1 MTFVTLFYR
10 GFDFRKDYSNLAM
23 LCATFPTSPVVALTA
38 TASKADIV
46 AIKESLNLRSPVEI
60 TVNPDRPNIFYKKI
74 FRKGKDLEFFEELLH
89 NIATELKKN
98 KLDYPLTI
106 MYLQLKWCGFAFKYL
121 SKHLGNEQYYP
132 KNAEPIPENRLFAQ
146 YHSPQTIA
154 MKSQILSE
162 LSSPSSKLRVIFAT
176 VALGMGI
183 DIPCIRHVIHVGPPH
198 SIREYFQET
207 GRAGCDGKQATAVL
221 YYNNHDIAVSRQG
234 ISDNVREYCKLMDN
248 KCLRNFLLGCLDFHN
263 VTKAAS
269 HDCCSNCKMYCK
281 CSECTV

>member
-1 MTFVTLFYR
+1 MTFVTLFDR

-74 FRKGKDLEFFEELLH
+74 FRKGKDLELFEELLH

-132 KNAEPIPENRLFAQ
+132 KNAEPIPENRLFA
-146 YHSPQTIA
+146 
-154 MKSQILSE
+154 
-162 LSSPSSKLRVIFAT
+162 
-176 VALGMGI
+176 
-183 DIPCIRHVIHVGPPH
+183 
-198 SIREYFQET
+198 
-207 GRAGCDGKQATAVL
+207 
-221 YYNNHDIAVSRQG
+221 
-234 ISDNVREYCKLMDN
+234 
-248 KCLRNFLLGCLDFHN
+248 
-263 VTKAAS
+263 
-269 HDCCSNCKMYCK
+269 
-281 CSECTV
+281 